1 MVGSFGGCCARAPSG
16 HAKVTPIILMNSRRL
31 TITSEPQ
38 DSVHRISIYPLE
50 GWHVRFGSKADICG
64 AKGHVRFTPP
74 KRTRALRQTMS
85 ALGQKRTSTGLFDHL
100 IGEQQE

>member
-1 MVGSFGGCCARAPSG
+1 
-16 HAKVTPIILMNSRRL
+16 LMNSRRL

-85 ALGQKRTSTGLFDHL
+85 ALGQKRTLVGSLDHFVSRD
-100 IGEQQE
+100 Q